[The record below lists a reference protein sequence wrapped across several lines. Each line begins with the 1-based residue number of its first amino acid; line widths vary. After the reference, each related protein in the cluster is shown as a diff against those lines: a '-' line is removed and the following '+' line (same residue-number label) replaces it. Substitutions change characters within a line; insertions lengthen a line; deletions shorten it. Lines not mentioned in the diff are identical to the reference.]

1 MQVLL
6 PPFYTWGN
14 WGSESSRIPLPPW
27 SFPTPDTKCALRGC
41 FQMPRHPSL
50 FSEQKSRPRS
60 SSRLPG
66 ASLSCSPFLPWSYL
80 GKGNSP
86 TVKCSAGPC
95 GPTTP
100 TGPRTW
106 PSWPSW
112 CISSPWPSSGKR
124 PAGQTHT
131 GAFPVHQLLFSFLPG
146 HSLLLVSF
154 GELARRQ
161 DLL

>member
-1 MQVLL
+1 MLVLL
-6 PPFYTWGN
+6 SPFYAWGN

-27 SFPTPDTKCALRGC
+27 SFSTLDTKRAPKGC
-41 FQMPRHPSL
+41 FQMPKHPFL
-50 FSEQKSRPRS
+50 FFEQKSRPRS
-60 SSRLPG
+60 SAWLPG
-66 ASLSCSPFLPWSYL
+66 ASLSCSPFPPLSYL

-86 TVKCSAGPC
+86 MVKCSAGPC

-100 TGPRTW
+100 TGPHTW

-112 CISSPWPSSGKR
+112 CTSSPWQSSGKR

-131 GAFPVHQLLFSFLPG
+131 VAFPVHQLPLSSLTG

-154 GELARRQ
+154 GEWARWQ
-161 DLL
+161 DFT